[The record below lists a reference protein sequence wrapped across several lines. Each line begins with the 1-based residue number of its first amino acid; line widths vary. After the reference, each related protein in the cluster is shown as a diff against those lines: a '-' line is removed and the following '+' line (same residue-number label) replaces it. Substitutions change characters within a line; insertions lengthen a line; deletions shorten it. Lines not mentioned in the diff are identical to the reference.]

1 LEKIISVRYRT
12 MPTKDATL
20 NRQYVTKSRQK
31 SINTLG
37 IDEYRRRQAQKQREY
52 RAKKKELRTAN
63 ISDKKGRKFNV
74 NELVNV
80 RKELKKGG

>member
-1 LEKIISVRYRT
+1 

-52 RAKKKELRTAN
+52 RAKKKALRTAN
-63 ISDKKGRKFNV
+63 ISDRKGRKFNV

-80 RKELKKGG
+80 RKELKKEG

>member
-1 LEKIISVRYRT
+1 

-52 RAKKKELRTAN
+52 RAKKKALRTAN
-63 ISDKKGRKFNV
+63 ISDRKGRKFDV
-74 NELVNV
+74 NDLTNV
-80 RKELKKGG
+80 RKELRKERI

>member
-1 LEKIISVRYRT
+1 

-20 NRQYVTKSRQK
+20 NRQYVMKSLQK

-52 RAKKKELRTAN
+52 RAKKKALRTAN
-63 ISDKKGRKFNV
+63 ISDRKRRKFNV

-80 RKELKKGG
+80 RKELKREDK

>member
-1 LEKIISVRYRT
+1 
-12 MPTKDATL
+12 MATKDPQL

-52 RAKKKELRTAN
+52 RAKRKALRTAN
-63 ISDKKGRKFNV
+63 ISDRKGRNFDV
-74 NELVNV
+74 NDLINV
-80 RKELKKGG
+80 RKELRKAR

>member
-1 LEKIISVRYRT
+1 

>member
-1 LEKIISVRYRT
+1 MEKKISVSYRT
-12 MPTKDATL
+12 MVTKDPTL

-52 RAKKKELRTAN
+52 RAKKKALRTAN
-63 ISDKKGRKFNV
+63 ISDRKGRKFDV
-74 NELVNV
+74 NDLTNV
-80 RKELKKGG
+80 RKELKKVR

>member
-1 LEKIISVRYRT
+1 

-52 RAKKKELRTAN
+52 RAKKKALRTAN
-63 ISDKKGRKFNV
+63 ISDRKGRKFDV
-74 NELVNV
+74 NDLTNV
-80 RKELKKGG
+80 RKELRKAR

>member
-1 LEKIISVRYRT
+1 

-37 IDEYRRRQAQKQREY
+37 IDEYRRRQAQKQREC
-52 RAKKKELRTAN
+52 RAKKKALRTAN
-63 ISDKKGRKFNV
+63 ISDRKGRKFNV
-74 NELVNV
+74 DDLTNV
-80 RKELKKGG
+80 RKELKKEKI